1 MLLSKVAEE
10 KEGKWVTLELRV
22 CWPSW
27 EGKATQG
34 AMAGWILAHGSLAIL
49 LFCPV
54 TVMQVWIVFS
64 LFLCEKLK
72 VLNRK

>member
-34 AMAGWILAHGSLAIL
+34 AMAGWILAHE
-49 LFCPV
+49 
-54 TVMQVWIVFS
+54 VWPFFS
-64 LFLCEKLK
+64 SVQLQSCRFG
-72 VLNRK
+72 